1 MVSSGS
7 VSHGHDHQVEVRDG
21 REQGHPP
28 LGNPRRPAASGRQRG
43 ERQTT
48 IKFAFNL
55 DLGSPDSRT
64 RLERER
70 EGKGGGLAF
79 YGRSNFLHL
88 PNRKQIALRLRE
100 RVRYGMGVGFGFGA
114 PGRSRSRVAFID
126 GR

>member
-7 VSHGHDHQVEVRDG
+7 VSQGHDHQVEVRNW

-28 LGNPRRPAASGRQRG
+28 PLGNARRPSASGRQRG

-64 RLERER
+64 RETG
-70 EGKGGGLAF
+70 GKGGGRGLAF